1 MVFCSLGLGFPV
13 KDTQRSS
20 AAFPVTMPVVLL
32 HVVRTE
38 ECLCVVWVVGTD
50 LAAAGCVGVT

>member
-13 KDTQRSS
+13 KDTQLSS
-20 AAFPVTMPVVLL
+20 AAFPVTVVLL

-50 LAAAGCVGVT
+50 LAAAAGCVEVT